1 MKPLQRLG
9 APDKNTMLGSFTGV
23 QMQVFARGLLVYE
36 MTDSSFALGLVTA
49 AWGIPILLLS
59 LIGGAFADRVRKR
72 NLLLIT
78 QSATG
83 IISLVIAVLI
93 MTDVIALWQLIV
105 AAFVSGIVFAFNAP
119 SSQAIIPELVG
130 REQLMN
136 AISLNSAAMNLTRVA
151 APTLAGVL
159 VVVIGGADIFKG
171 VSGVYFIIVGCYA
184 LAVALLSMIRGSK
197 KPEPRPTSSVWKDLV
212 EGLRYVRGSP
222 TILALL
228 LLAFVPILFAMPYMV
243 LLPVFALDI
252 LDIGP
257 EGLGWLMT
265 ASGVGALIG
274 SLIIASISDFK
285 RKGLLLMVLAFLFGI
300 TLVAFSTSSSLIPS
314 LALLVGVGIA
324 SSGYMAVNN
333 TLVQSNVT
341 DEIRGRVMSVYMM
354 TFGLMP
360 IGALPI
366 GALAEYAGAPLSIG
380 VGGAIVAIFAVAM
393 AVFRPSVRRLE

>member
-1 MKPLQRLG
+1 M
-9 APDKNTMLGSFTGV
+9 
-23 QMQVFARGLLVYE
+23 
-36 MTDSSFALGLVTA
+36 
-49 AWGIPILLLS
+49 
-59 LIGGAFADRVRKR
+59 
-72 NLLLIT
+72 
-78 QSATG
+78 
-83 IISLVIAVLI
+83 
-93 MTDVIALWQLIV
+93 
-105 AAFVSGIVFAFNAP
+105 
-119 SSQAIIPELVG
+119 
-130 REQLMN
+130 
-136 AISLNSAAMNLTRVA
+136 
-151 APTLAGVL
+151 
-159 VVVIGGADIFKG
+159 
-171 VSGVYFIIVGCYA
+171 
-184 LAVALLSMIRGSK
+184 
-197 KPEPRPTSSVWKDLV
+197 WKDLV

-366 GALAEYAGAPLSIG
+366 GALAEYVGAPLSVG

-393 AVFRPSVRRLE
+393 TVLRPSLRRLE